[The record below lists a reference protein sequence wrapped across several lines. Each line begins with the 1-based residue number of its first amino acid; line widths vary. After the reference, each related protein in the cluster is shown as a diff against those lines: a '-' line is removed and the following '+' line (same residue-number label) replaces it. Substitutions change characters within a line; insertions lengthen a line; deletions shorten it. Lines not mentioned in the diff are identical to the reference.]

1 MKCTDLVSGLF
12 WLMIGLLLSFCSLT
26 YQIGS
31 FIQPGP
37 GFLPLGLGLLLI
49 FLSCILLLVHEK
61 KVSPI
66 GQKGLSSLFSGWRRL
81 AYTVLVLLVTIF
93 LFEQIGS
100 LFTVFLLVFFS
111 MLVTGPRNWRTP
123 LIVALLSALGIYMV
137 FILLL
142 KQELP
147 RGPLGI

>member
-12 WLMIGLLLSFCSLT
+12 WLIIGLLLSFWSLT

-81 AYTVLVLLVTIF
+81 VYTVLVLLVTIF

-111 MLVTGPRNWRTP
+111 MLVTEPRNWRTS